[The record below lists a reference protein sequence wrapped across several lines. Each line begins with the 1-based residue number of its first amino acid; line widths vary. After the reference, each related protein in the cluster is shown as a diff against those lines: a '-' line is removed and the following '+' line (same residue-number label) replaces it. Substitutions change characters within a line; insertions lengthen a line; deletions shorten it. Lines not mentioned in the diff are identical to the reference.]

1 MKIFLSS
8 DMEGT
13 AGVVDWEQCR
23 PGQTDYELYRGLL
36 RDEVNAAIDGVVTAA
51 GGEPEILVNDSHG
64 RMANLRPDLLHGD
77 AAYLS
82 GRHKPFYMMQG
93 LDDSFD

>member
-36 RDEVNAAIDGVVTAA
+36 QDEVNAAVDGVLGRTASTRSSSTTRT
-51 GGEPEILVNDSHG
+51 GGW
-64 RMANLRPDLLHGD
+64 RT
-77 AAYLS
+77 S
-82 GRHKPFYMMQG
+82 GRSGCTATPRTSPAATSPFT
-93 LDDSFD
+93 